1 MFSYLFMKILERR
14 PRSYDR
20 KMEKASR
27 GRVMEMKRGVAA
39 EVQPGAHVLEIGCGT
54 GELAAMLIGRDAT
67 VEGFDLSPSMIAAAR
82 ERVEEENL
90 QRRLSVS
97 RMGVDGMDCFEAE
110 AFDAVVST
118 LVFSELNRD
127 ERRFALGQSFRVL
140 RAGGLL
146 AVADEVVPHTVGRR
160 LLQALIR
167 VPLLLATYVIS
178 GSATRPIADLPGE
191 VRAAG
196 FSVEK
201 EVRSH
206 GGAVALLTARKPY
219 KELAE

>member
-1 MFSYLFMKILERR
+1 MFSYVFMKILERS

-27 GRVMEMKRGVAA
+27 GRVVEMKRGAAA
-39 EVQPGAHVLEIGCGT
+39 EVPAGAHVLEIGCGT
-54 GELAAMLIGRDAT
+54 GELAAMLIGRGAT

-82 ERVEEENL
+82 ERIEEENL
-90 QRRLSVS
+90 QPRLSVT

-118 LVFSELNRD
+118 LVLSELNRD
-127 ERRFALGQSFRVL
+127 ERRFALSQSFRVL

-146 AVADEVVPHTVGRR
+146 AVADEVVPR
-160 LLQALIR
+160 
-167 VPLLLATYVIS
+167 TYMIS
-178 GSATRPIADLPGE
+178 GSTTQPIADLPGE

-201 EVRSH
+201 EIRSH
-206 GGAVALLTARKPY
+206 GGAVALLTARKPD
-219 KELAE
+219 KERAK